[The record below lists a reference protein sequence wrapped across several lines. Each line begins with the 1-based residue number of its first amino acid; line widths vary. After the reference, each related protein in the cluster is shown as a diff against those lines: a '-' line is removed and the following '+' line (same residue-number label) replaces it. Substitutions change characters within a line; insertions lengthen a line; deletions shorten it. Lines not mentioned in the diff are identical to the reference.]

1 MHLDQPFSPPLSD
14 SSAAIRS
21 ASTRALPTPHRCK
34 TVNLRLTTPKFMFGS
49 PIEMRAVRDSGTI
62 GEP

>member
-1 MHLDQPFSPPLSD
+1 MHLEQPFLPPLSD

-34 TVNLRLTTPKFMFGS
+34 TVNLRLTTPMFMFGS
-49 PIEMRAVRDSGTI
+49 PDEMRVCRVSGTI
-62 GEP
+62 GER

>member
-1 MHLDQPFSPPLSD
+1 MHLDQPFLPPLSD

-21 ASTRALPTPHRCK
+21 ASTRALATPHRCK
-34 TVNLRLTTPKFMFGS
+34 TVNLRLTTPMFMFSS
-49 PIEMRAVRDSGTI
+49 PQEMRVYRDSGTI